1 MIDRVTDWAEV
12 LGCLVLALGF
22 GWLVME
28 RLGTGWGLIALGTA
42 ILFMSALISAA
53 QVLRRKGGSA

>member
-1 MIDRVTDWAEV
+1 MIDTVTDWAEV

-22 GWLVME
+22 AWLVRE

-42 ILFMSALISAA
+42 ILMMSAIVSAA
-53 QVLRRKGGSA
+53 QVHRRKGGSA